1 MPEQTIVAQLPSA
14 SQNLRK
20 EFLVMDS
27 VAPGDCTIG
36 GGTARTVCVSN
47 GTGWVPAESVASA
60 LTNQIQVEIDF
71 GPDENSI
78 ARVFVPAPWVSAN
91 SIIDCDPASL
101 ATDDHDMDDVVVENL
116 SAYATKLQPGV
127 GFNLVAFAPNRTWGR
142 YLINI
147 LGR

>member
-14 SQNLRK
+14 ALNLRK

-27 VAPGDCTIG
+27 LAPGDCTVG
-36 GGTARTVCVSN
+36 GGTARTVCVSD
-47 GTGWVPAESVASA
+47 GTAWIPSESTASE
-60 LTNQIQVEIDF
+60 LVRRLQVIIDF

-78 ARVFVPAPWVSAN
+78 ARVFVPAVWVTTD

-127 GFNLVAFAPNRTWGR
+127 GFNLVAFAPNRTFGK

-147 LGR
+147 IGR